1 MQKLDII
8 YLAFNL
14 KIRSGIFFFLGCV
27 VCPCCRQ
34 RLEKEK
40 SARETAEAERRKL
53 EEELHKLKMEQERQV
68 RGTQSKLF

>member
-1 MQKLDII
+1 MV
-8 YLAFNL
+8 Y
-14 KIRSGIFFFLGCV
+14 FFSFV
-27 VCPCCRQ
+27 VSCPCCRQ

>member
-1 MQKLDII
+1 M
-8 YLAFNL
+8 
-14 KIRSGIFFFLGCV
+14 FFLCCV
-27 VCPCCRQ
+27 LCPCCRQ

-68 RGTQSKLF
+68 RGTQSKFF